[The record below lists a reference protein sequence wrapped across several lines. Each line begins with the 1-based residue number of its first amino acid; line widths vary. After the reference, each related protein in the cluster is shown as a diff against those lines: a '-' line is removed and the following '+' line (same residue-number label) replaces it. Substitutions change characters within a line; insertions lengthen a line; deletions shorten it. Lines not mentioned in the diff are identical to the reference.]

1 MTKAA
6 IQFKHVQKRFGDDLV
21 IPDLS
26 FTINQGEFVTILGT
40 SGSGKTTTLK
50 MVNGLLQP
58 SAGEITIDGRPLSE
72 LDLVQLRRHMGYVV
86 QQIGLFPHMTIAQNI
101 AVVAQLLHWNK
112 EQTSQRVRE
121 LLQLV
126 QLNPREYATRYP
138 SQLSGGQQ
146 QRVGVARAL
155 VANPPYVLFDEP
167 FGALDALTREELQH
181 EIKRIHESLAD
192 KAFMFVTHD
201 INEALYLGSRVM
213 VMHEGRIEQFATPAE
228 IVRQPA
234 TQFVKKLL
242 GTVRQNQEL
251 WGQQDD

>member
-26 FTINQGEFVTILGT
+26 FTISQGEFITILGT

-181 EIKRIHESLAD
+181 EIKRIHESFAD
-192 KAFMFVTHD
+192 KTFMFVTHD
-201 INEALYLGSRVM
+201 LNEALYLGSRVM

-234 TQFVKKLL
+234 TPFVKKLL

>member
-112 EQTSQRVRE
+112 E
-121 LLQLV
+121 
-126 QLNPREYATRYP
+126 YATRYP

-192 KAFMFVTHD
+192 KTFMFVTHD

-234 TQFVKKLL
+234 TPFVKKLL